1 MPLLR
6 SVILS
11 CAFCLPGIPLV
22 AGDAALPT
30 SPPRGLPVSKLD
42 RPSTRSPLPLATVVS
57 DTGLSSRLPSS
68 EPSLEPQD
76 GWDAGHRTDSPQ
88 HPESLSGNSAVESR
102 HRRGERG
109 SRRAASGADG
119 SGLPNGTAE
128 IGPRRRAS
136 GHNGRRFVTTRLGG
150 SLALPEKHGT
160 GFPID
165 SEPFPLVD
173 SRSPAE
179 TASHVEWPEEN
190 AALTPDDSA
199 MPTVYEVGD
208 FGTLGDRCDMAAPWP
223 VEGQAGDFSFPD
235 HPSVRQESAHPSSDR
250 RSSHRAARRSARADR
265 RAARD
270 ASGESCDRCSPWARL
285 FPFAFIPPSGGIGI
299 GHERVMFAPFFTD
312 SAQPFSHVSLRYESG
327 WDLERPDRAEFFWA
341 APPTGPGPE
350 RSVDVTTL
358 TARIETAT
366 DRASAIF
373 EVPLRAVSP
382 VLNSNAS
389 GIGDLTVGGKLVL
402 VSGRD
407 WVITQ
412 QTLTYLNTGPA
423 ARGLGTGHA
432 SIEPG
437 LLARYRWTDE
447 TYFHGQLRYHIPFS
461 GTGDYFGEVLIW
473 GVGVSSIWY
482 ETDAFAILPTFEVV
496 RVSFLDGQRTT
507 AGGLTADVDGETAI
521 DLLPG
526 VRFVLG
532 PQGDLGLTE
541 VGISGGASVGN
552 TGWYSARLQ
561 IEARWSF

>member
-11 CAFCLPGIPLV
+11 IGFCLLGNALV
-22 AGDAALPT
+22 AGDSTRPST
-30 SPPRGLPVSKLD
+30 SPSSATSPFSRTQRGIPVSK
-42 RPSTRSPLPLATVVS
+42 PSRIAAHSPRPLATVVS
-57 DTGLSSRLPSS
+57 DTGLSSRLTRPEPTQDSRDRMAEGQISHRPQAQKSS
-68 EPSLEPQD
+68 PVEDGTHVDKRTNDERPDDIVGQSHPRRSLESPPPAKPQ
-76 GWDAGHRTDSPQ
+76 SP
-88 HPESLSGNSAVESR
+88 
-102 HRRGERG
+102 
-109 SRRAASGADG
+109 
-119 SGLPNGTAE
+119 T
-128 IGPRRRAS
+128 
-136 GHNGRRFVTTRLGG
+136 
-150 SLALPEKHGT
+150 
-160 GFPID
+160 
-165 SEPFPLVD
+165 
-173 SRSPAE
+173 E
-179 TASHVEWPEEN
+179 TAPLFSWPNDEAADIHSN
-190 AALTPDDSA
+190 ADDGDDASV
-199 MPTVYEVGD
+199 MRTVHEVRDVGE
-208 FGTLGDRCDMAAPWP
+208 FDMAAPWP
-223 VEGQAGDFSFPD
+223 VVDRSVADQSSGR
-235 HPSVRQESAHPSSDR
+235 PSSGHQTSASGRQTSDR
-250 RSSHRAARRSARADR
+250 RSSRSASVRDARRSKRLAR
-265 RAARD
+265 RAAKHSSD
-270 ASGESCDRCSPWARL
+270 ESCERCGPWARL

-312 SAQPFSHVSLRYESG
+312 SAQPFSHVSLRYENG
-327 WDLERPDRAEFFWA
+327 WNLERPDRAEYFWA

-373 EVPLRAVSP
+373 EVPLRAVGP
-382 VLNSNAS
+382 VLNSDAS

-447 TYFHGQLRYHIPFS
+447 TYFHGQLRYNIPFS
-461 GTGDYFGEVLIW
+461 GTNDFAGEVLIW

-482 ETDAFAILPTFEVV
+482 ETDAFAVLPTFEVV
-496 RVSFLDGQRTT
+496 GISFLDGQRTT
-507 AGGLTADVDGETAI
+507 AGGLTVNVDGETAV

-541 VGISGGASVGN
+541 VGISGGASVGD
-552 TGWYSARLQ
+552 TGWFSARLQ